1 MLICDTKKYE
11 KEMNTY
17 AILITAIVLIEFFI
31 DNTTKYLNLKALDAE
46 LPEEFADV
54 YDSETY
60 RKSQEY
66 TKTRTKFGFIS
77 SGFGL
82 VSLLLFWFL
91 GGFEYVNTLAESWSN
106 SFILR
111 GLYFFGILIV
121 LQQLVSLP
129 FSIYS
134 TFVIEERFGFNKT
147 TAKTFIIDML
157 KGIVLLGVIGGAV
170 LALILYIFNE
180 LGEMSWLYAWSAVIA
195 FTLIMQYIAPKWIMP
210 LFNKFKPLEDGEL
223 KQRIIE
229 FAEKVDFQ
237 LQDIFI
243 MDGSKRSS
251 KSNAFFT
258 GFGKNKRIALFDTL
272 VEKHTTGELVSVLAH
287 EIGHYKRKHIVQ
299 GMFISILHTG
309 VLFYLLSLFL
319 YQEGLYTAFY
329 MDSTP
334 IYAGFLFFSLLYS
347 PIETLLSIGMNILSR
362 KNEYEADEFAVVGRA
377 NRDDMISALKKLSKD
392 NLSNLT
398 PHKWY
403 VFMNYSHPPVI
414 DRIRAI
420 QTTKI

>member
-1 MLICDTKKYE
+1 
-11 KEMNTY
+11 MNTY
-17 AILITAIVLIEFFI
+17 AILITAIVLIEFII
-31 DNTTKYLNLKALDAE
+31 DNTAKYLNLKALDAE
-46 LPEEFADV
+46 LPTEFADV

-66 TKTRTKFGFIS
+66 TKTRTKFGFLS
-77 SGFGL
+77 SGIGL
-82 VSLLLFWFL
+82 VSLLLFWYL
-91 GGFEYVNTLAESWSN
+91 GGFEYVNTLAESWSD
-106 SFILR
+106 SFIIR

-129 FSIYS
+129 FSVYS

-147 TAKTFIIDML
+147 TAKTFIIDIL
-157 KGIVLLGVIGGAV
+157 KGIILLGIIGGAA

-180 LGEMSWLYAWSAVIA
+180 LGEMSWLYAWGAVIA

-223 KQRIIE
+223 KHKIME

-272 VEKHTTGELVSVLAH
+272 IEKHTTGELVSVLAH

-319 YQEGLYTAFY
+319 YQDGLYKAFY

-347 PIETLLSIGMNILSR
+347 PLETLLSIGMNILSR

-377 NRDDMISALKKLSKD
+377 NREDMISALKKLSKD

-414 DRIRAI
+414 ERIRAI
-420 QTTKI
+420 RTTKI

>member
-1 MLICDTKKYE
+1 
-11 KEMNTY
+11 MNTY
-17 AILITAIVLIEFFI
+17 AIVITAIVLIEFII
-31 DNTTKYLNLKALDAE
+31 DNAAKYLNLKALDAE
-46 LPEEFADV
+46 LPSEFADV
-54 YDSETY
+54 YDADTY

-66 TKTRTKFGFIS
+66 TKTRTKFGFLS

-82 VSLLLFWFL
+82 VSLLLFWYL
-91 GGFEYVNTLAESWSN
+91 GGFEFVNTLAENWSEN
-106 SFILR
+106 FILR
-111 GLYFFGILIV
+111 GLYFFGVLIA

-157 KGIVLLGVIGGAV
+157 KGLILMSIIGGAV

-180 LGEMSWLYAWSAVIA
+180 LGQMSWLYAWGAVIL

-210 LFNKFKPLEDGEL
+210 LFNKFNPLEDGEL
-223 KQRIIE
+223 KQKIME

-299 GMFISILHTG
+299 GMLISILHTG

-319 YQEGLYTAFY
+319 YQDGLYTAFY

-347 PIETLLSIGMNILSR
+347 PLETLLSIGMNILSR
-362 KNEYEADEFAVVGRA
+362 KNEYEADEFAVVGRG
-377 NRDDMISALKKLSKD
+377 NREDMISALKKLSKD

-414 DRIRAI
+414 ERIRAI
-420 QTTKI
+420 KTTKI

>member
-1 MLICDTKKYE
+1 
-11 KEMNTY
+11 MNTY
-17 AILITAIVLIEFFI
+17 AIIITAIILIEFI
-31 DNTTKYLNLKALDAE
+31 VDNTAKYLNLKALDAE
-46 LPEEFADV
+46 LPSEFADV
-54 YDSETY
+54 YDADTY

-77 SGFGL
+77 SGVGL
-82 VSLLLFWFL
+82 VSLLLFWYL
-91 GGFEYVNTLAESWSN
+91 GGFEYVNTLAENWSN

-111 GLYFFGILIV
+111 GLYFFGVLIV
-121 LQQLVSLP
+121 LQQFVSLP

-147 TAKTFIIDML
+147 TVKTFIIDML
-157 KGIVLLGVIGGAV
+157 KGLLLMSLIGGAV

-180 LGEMSWLYAWSAVIA
+180 LGELSWLYAWGAVIV

-299 GMFISILHTG
+299 GMFISIIHTG
-309 VLFYLLSLFL
+309 VLFFLLSLFL
-319 YQEGLYTAFY
+319 YQDGLYEAFY

-347 PIETLLSIGMNILSR
+347 PLDTLLSIGMNMLSR
-362 KNEYEADEFAVVGRA
+362 KNEYEADEFAVVGRG
-377 NRDDMISALKKLSKD
+377 NREDMISALKKLSKD

-414 DRIRAI
+414 ERIRAI
-420 QTTKI
+420 KTTKI

>member
-1 MLICDTKKYE
+1 
-11 KEMNTY
+11 MNTY
-17 AILITAIVLIEFFI
+17 ALIITAIVLIEFII

-46 LPEEFADV
+46 LPSEFTDV
-54 YDSETY
+54 YDADTY
-60 RKSQEY
+60 GKSQEY

-82 VSLLLFWFL
+82 VSLLLFWHL
-91 GGFEYVNTLAESWSN
+91 GGFEYVNTLAESWSE
-106 SFILR
+106 SFIIR
-111 GLYFFGILIV
+111 GLYFFGILIF

-134 TFVIEERFGFNKT
+134 TFVIEEKFGFNKT
-147 TAKTFIIDML
+147 TVKTFIIDII
-157 KGIVLLGVIGGAV
+157 KGLLLLTVIGGSV
-170 LALILYIFNE
+170 LALILYIFSE
-180 LGEMSWLYAWSAVIA
+180 LGELSWLYAWGAVIL
-195 FTLIMQYIAPKWIMP
+195 FTLVMQYIAPKWIMP

-223 KQRIIE
+223 KQGILE
-229 FAEKVDFQ
+229 FADKVDFQ

-287 EIGHYKRKHIVQ
+287 EIGHYKRKHIFQ
-299 GMFISILHTG
+299 GMLISILHTG

-319 YQEGLYTAFY
+319 YQEGLYFAFY

-334 IYAGFLFFSLLYS
+334 IYAGFLFFSLLYR
-347 PIETLLSIGMNILSR
+347 PIETLLSVGMNILSR
-362 KNEYEADEFAVVGRA
+362 KNEFEADEFAVVGRA
-377 NRDDMISALKKLSKD
+377 NREDMISALKKLSKD

-414 DRIRAI
+414 DRIKAI
-420 QTTKI
+420 RTTKI

>member
-1 MLICDTKKYE
+1 
-11 KEMNTY
+11 MNTY
-17 AILITAIVLIEFFI
+17 ALIITAIVLIEFII

-46 LPEEFADV
+46 LPSEFADI
-54 YDSETY
+54 YDADTY

-82 VSLLLFWFL
+82 VSLLLFWHL
-91 GGFEYVNTLAESWSN
+91 GGFEYVNTLAESWSET
-106 SFILR
+106 FIIR
-111 GLYFFGILIV
+111 GLYFFGILIF

-134 TFVIEERFGFNKT
+134 TFVIEEKFGFNKT
-147 TAKTFIIDML
+147 TVKTFIIDII
-157 KGIVLLGVIGGAV
+157 KGLLLLTVIGGSV
-170 LALILYIFNE
+170 LALILYIFSE
-180 LGEMSWLYAWSAVIA
+180 LGELSWLYAWGAVIL
-195 FTLIMQYIAPKWIMP
+195 FTLVMQYIAPKWIMP

-223 KQRIIE
+223 KQGILE
-229 FAEKVDFQ
+229 FADKVDFQ

-287 EIGHYKRKHIVQ
+287 EIGHYKRKHIFQ
-299 GMFISILHTG
+299 GMLISILHTG

-319 YQEGLYTAFY
+319 YQEGLYFAFY

-347 PIETLLSIGMNILSR
+347 PIETLLSVGMNILSR
-362 KNEYEADEFAVVGRA
+362 KNEFEADEFAVVGRA
-377 NRDDMISALKKLSKD
+377 NREDMISALKKLSKD

-414 DRIRAI
+414 DRIKAI
-420 QTTKI
+420 RTTKI